1 MGHNENRAKRKVHST
16 KCLHKEI
23 RKFSYQQFKST
34 PESSR
39 KKKEAN
45 TPKGSK
51 RQEIIKIRA
60 KTNQLETKKTIQRIN
75 ETKSCFEKINKINP

>member
-1 MGHNENRAKRKVHST
+1 MKVVLRGKFTALSTSIKKLESSHTSNLKVHL
-16 KCLHKEI
+16 KALG
-23 RKFSYQQFKST
+23 
-34 PESSR
+34 

-75 ETKSCFEKINKINP
+75 QAKSCFEKINKINP